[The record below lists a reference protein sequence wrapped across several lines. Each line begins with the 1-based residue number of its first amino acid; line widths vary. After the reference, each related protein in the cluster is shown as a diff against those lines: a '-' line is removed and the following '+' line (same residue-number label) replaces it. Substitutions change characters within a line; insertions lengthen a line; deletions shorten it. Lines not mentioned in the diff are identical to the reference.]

1 MDNAV
6 VTRFGSQPV
15 VDIKDP
21 EAEAKRNDDFIF
33 EEEPKEVDYDS
44 LEEALTS

>member
-1 MDNAV
+1 MDNAI
-6 VTRFGSQPV
+6 VTNLGSQPV

-21 EAEAKRNDDFIF
+21 KAEAKRNDEFIF
-33 EEEPKEVDYDS
+33 EEEPKEIDYDS

>member
-6 VTRFGSQPV
+6 VTNFGFQPSAEQ
-15 VDIKDP
+15 IK
-21 EAEAKRNDDFIF
+21 EAKKADDFIF
-33 EEEPKEVDYDS
+33 EEEPKEIDYDS

>member
-1 MDNAV
+1 MDNAI
-6 VTRFGSQPV
+6 VTNLGSQPV

-21 EAEAKRNDDFIF
+21 KAEAKRNDDFIF
-33 EEEPKEVDYDS
+33 EEEPKEIDYDS